1 MIRFLSK
8 IPIFRRLFM
17 TFAIVAIIPAII
29 IISLD
34 NFYLGSLT
42 DRGQVVRISFD
53 AQSIASAEQG
63 NLLRMNALLQTRHN
77 QVFASL
83 STTVSDPSLAA
94 AGGLLSADIA
104 AREAEFNLTI
114 NSYSNNYEIATSNNM
129 SAIRG
134 ILLNDVP
141 TTGTGIVKDQ
151 QEALNAV
158 TSTHG
163 LWEQYKVLQENELQ
177 QLQSLQSNTSLT
189 KAQLADKYNQAYLT
203 LWNANNVFTEL
214 RNNWQRVVDDADLMG
229 KTVTAVGPSI
239 TTPITLATIIAVAA
253 TFLIVLVTGWLVNQ
267 TISNPLRI
275 LATLTRRIGKG
286 DTSAR
291 ANIQGRDEIALV
303 ANSMNKMLDNIV
315 SLIQQTQAQRDNLQ
329 AQVEKLV
336 GEVSIV
342 GEGDLR
348 IQAEVTNDALGVLA
362 DLFNYMVEELGS
374 LIVRVKSV
382 ALEVERSTSTILN
395 RMMHLVEA
403 DNNQINQINVAV
415 VSVEH
420 MADASR
426 QVASRAQVLY
436 GVAREAQQS
445 AQGGREA
452 VQQAVEGIGR
462 ISTNVQTT
470 AEKVQTL
477 GERSLEINNIIDAIS
492 GIAHQTNR
500 LALDAAIQAAM
511 AGENGKG
518 FAAVAAD
525 IRRLAERAKDQA
537 SAITKIVRSVRE
549 DIGAVAISMQDT
561 ERETSVGATLT
572 EEAGAALLS
581 IFAAVEQQAKEINSI
596 NQVTAQQ
603 VQTSNDIMTIMRRIS
618 DSTQQSSMETREAS
632 QNMERL
638 ARLVE
643 QLRASTEAFKLQ
655 EMPTSFAFTPPTS
668 LIPEEEQQIPLSV
681 SGYFRTV
688 TAEPQVA
695 LPTRWP
701 SEPSLLPSP
710 QQAGWNGSSQ
720 QNQQWYGGPPNQ
732 QSGNGNG
739 NGNGY
744 GRR

>member
-1 MIRFLSK
+1 MVRYLYK

-17 TFAIVAIIPAII
+17 TFMIVAVIPAII
-29 IISLD
+29 IILLD
-34 NFYLGSLT
+34 NFYLSSLT
-42 DRGQVVRISFD
+42 TRGQAVQISFD
-53 AQSIASAEQG
+53 AQSIASTEQG
-63 NLLRMNALLQTRHN
+63 NLLRMNALLQTRHD

-83 STTVSDPSLAA
+83 SNSVHDPSLAA

-104 AREAEFNLTI
+104 ARAAEFNLAI
-114 NSYSNNYEIATSNNM
+114 NSYSDSYEIATSSNM
-129 SAIRG
+129 SGIRS
-134 ILLNDVP
+134 ILLNDNVA
-141 TTGTGIVKDQ
+141 TGPGIIKDQ
-151 QEALNAV
+151 QDALSAV
-158 TSTHG
+158 TSTNG
-163 LWEQYKVLQENELQ
+163 LWTQYKGLQESELQ
-177 QLQSLQSNTSLT
+177 QLQSLESNTSLT
-189 KAQLADKYNQAYLT
+189 TTQLAAKYNQAYLT
-203 LWNANNVFTEL
+203 LWKANNVFTDL
-214 RNNWQRVVDDADLMG
+214 RNSWQRVVDDAVAMG
-229 KTVTAVGPSI
+229 KTVTAVGASI
-239 TTPITLATIIAVAA
+239 STPITLATIIAVAV
-253 TFLIVLVTGWLVNQ
+253 TFLIVLVTGWLVNL
-267 TISNPLRI
+267 TITNPLRS

-315 SLIQQTQAQRDNLQ
+315 NLIQQTQAQRDNLQ

-362 DLFNYMVEELGS
+362 DSFNYMVEELGS

-403 DNNQINQINVAV
+403 DNNQINQINLAV
-415 VSVEH
+415 ISVER
-420 MADASR
+420 MADASH

-445 AQGGREA
+445 AQGGRES

-537 SAITKIVRSVRE
+537 SMITKIVRSVRE
-549 DIGAVAISMQDT
+549 DIGAVAVSMQDT

-581 IFAAVEQQAKEINSI
+581 IFSAVEQQAKEINSI

-603 VQTSNDIMTIMRRIS
+603 VQTSNDIVTIMRRVS
-618 DSTQQSSMETREAS
+618 DGTQQSSMETREAS

-655 EMPTSFAFTPPTS
+655 EMQNSYASPPPTS
-668 LIPEEEQQIPLSV
+668 LMPEEEQFPYL
-681 SGYFRTV
+681 
-688 TAEPQVA
+688 
-695 LPTRWP
+695 
-701 SEPSLLPSP
+701 
-710 QQAGWNGSSQ
+710 
-720 QNQQWYGGPPNQ
+720 
-732 QSGNGNG
+732 
-739 NGNGY
+739 
-744 GRR
+744 

>member
-1 MIRFLSK
+1 MVRFLYK

-17 TFAIVAIIPAII
+17 TFMIVAIIPAII
-29 IISLD
+29 IILLD
-34 NFYLGSLT
+34 NFYLSSLT
-42 DRGQVVRISFD
+42 TRGQAVQISFD
-53 AQSIASAEQG
+53 AQSIASTEQG
-63 NLLRMNALLQTRHN
+63 NLLRMNALLQTRHD

-83 STTVSDPSLAA
+83 SNNVHDPSLAA
-94 AGGLLSADIA
+94 AGGLFSADIA
-104 AREAEFNLTI
+104 ARAAEFNLAV
-114 NSYSNNYEIATSNNM
+114 NSYSDSYEIATSSNM
-129 SAIRG
+129 SGIRS
-134 ILLNDVP
+134 ILLNDNA
-141 TTGTGIVKDQ
+141 TTGPGIIKDQ
-151 QEALNAV
+151 QDALHAV
-158 TSTHG
+158 TSANG
-163 LWEQYKVLQENELQ
+163 LWTQYKGLQESELQ
-177 QLQSLQSNTSLT
+177 QLQSLEGNTSLT
-189 KAQLADKYNQAYLT
+189 TAQLAAKYNQAYLT
-203 LWNANNVFTEL
+203 LWKANNVFTDL
-214 RNNWQRVVDDADLMG
+214 KNNWQRVVDDAVAMG
-229 KTVTAVGPSI
+229 KTVTAVGASI
-239 TTPITLATIIAVAA
+239 STPITVATIIAVAV

-267 TISNPLRI
+267 TITNPLRS

-315 SLIQQTQAQRDNLQ
+315 NLIQQTQAQRDNLQ

-362 DLFNYMVEELGS
+362 DSFNYMVEELGS

-403 DNNQINQINVAV
+403 DNNQINQINLAV
-415 VSVEH
+415 ISVER
-420 MADASR
+420 MADASH

-445 AQGGREA
+445 AQGGRES

-537 SAITKIVRSVRE
+537 GMITKIVRSVRE
-549 DIGAVAISMQDT
+549 DIGAVAVSMQDT

-581 IFAAVEQQAKEINSI
+581 IFSAVEQQAKEINSI

-603 VQTSNDIMTIMRRIS
+603 VQTSNDIVTIMRRVS
-618 DSTQQSSMETREAS
+618 DGTQQSSIETREAS

-655 EMPTSFAFTPPTS
+655 EMQNSYASPPPTS
-668 LIPEEEQQIPLSV
+668 LISEEEQQISV

-688 TAEPQVA
+688 TAEARTSPAEAQVA
-695 LPTRWP
+695 LPTRW
-701 SEPSLLPSP
+701 SAEPSLLPPP
-710 QQAGWNGSSQ
+710 QQTGWNGSAQ
-720 QNQQWYGGPPNQ
+720 QNQQWYPGPPNQ
-732 QSGNGNG
+732 
-739 NGNGY
+739 
-744 GRR
+744 

>member
-1 MIRFLSK
+1 
-8 IPIFRRLFM
+8 M
-17 TFAIVAIIPAII
+17 TFMIVAIIPAII
-29 IISLD
+29 IILLD
-34 NFYLGSLT
+34 NFYLSSLT
-42 DRGQVVRISFD
+42 TRGQAVQISFD
-53 AQSIASAEQG
+53 AQSIASTEQG
-63 NLLRMNALLQTRHN
+63 NLLRMNALLQTRHD

-83 STTVSDPSLAA
+83 SNTVRDPSLAA
-94 AGGLLSADIA
+94 AGGLFSADIA
-104 AREAEFNLTI
+104 ARAAEFNLAI
-114 NSYSNNYEIATSNNM
+114 NSYNDSYEIATSSNM
-129 SAIRG
+129 SGIRS
-134 ILLNDVP
+134 ILLNDNAA
-141 TTGTGIVKDQ
+141 TGPGIIKDQ
-151 QEALNAV
+151 QNALRAV
-158 TSTHG
+158 TSANG
-163 LWEQYKVLQENELQ
+163 LWTQYKGLQESELQ
-177 QLQSLQSNTSLT
+177 QLQSLEGNTALT
-189 KAQLADKYNQAYLT
+189 TVQLADKYNQAYLT
-203 LWNANNVFTEL
+203 LWKANNVFTDL
-214 RNNWQRVVDDADLMG
+214 RNNWQRVVDDAVSMG
-229 KTVTAVGPSI
+229 KTVTAVGPSVS
-239 TTPITLATIIAVAA
+239 TPITLATIVAVTV
-253 TFLIVLVTGWLVNQ
+253 TFLIVLVTGWLVNL
-267 TISNPLRI
+267 TITNPLRS

-315 SLIQQTQAQRDNLQ
+315 NLIQQTQAQRDNLQ

-362 DLFNYMVEELGS
+362 DSFNYMVEELGS

-382 ALEVERSTSTILN
+382 AMEVERSTSTILN

-403 DNNQINQINVAV
+403 DNNQINQINLAV
-415 VSVEH
+415 ISVER
-420 MADASR
+420 MADASH

-445 AQGGREA
+445 AQGGRES

-537 SAITKIVRSVRE
+537 SMITKIVRSVRE
-549 DIGAVAISMQDT
+549 DIGAVAVSMQDT

-572 EEAGAALLS
+572 EEAGSALVS
-581 IFAAVEQQAKEINSI
+581 IFSAVEQQAKEINSI

-603 VQTSNDIMTIMRRIS
+603 VQTSNDIVTIMRRVS
-618 DSTQQSSMETREAS
+618 ASTQQSSMETREAS
-632 QNMERL
+632 QSMERL

-655 EMPTSFAFTPPTS
+655 EMQNSYTSPPPTS
-668 LIPEEEQQIPLSV
+668 LKPEEGQQIPLSV

-688 TAEPQVA
+688 TAEVRTSAAEAQAA
-695 LPTRWP
+695 LPARR
-701 SEPSLLPSP
+701 SFEPSRLPPP
-710 QQAGWNGSSQ
+710 QQGGNGNGSAQ
-720 QNQQWYGGPPNQ
+720 QNQQRYGGPPNQ
-732 QSGNGNG
+732 QGG